1 MIVSWLFLLR
11 LLTLSVMFWNML
23 NVAQCTTDSITMSM
37 TMPMVKIALASPAL
51 DYRYVIKS
59 CIFKMNRSMTQYDWK
74 KPELD
79 GGGGGGV
86 GGGGRGEGGHLE
98 GEAGYG

>member
-23 NVAQCTTDSITMSM
+23 NVAQCTTDSMTMS
-37 TMPMVKIALASPAL
+37 MPMVKIALASPAL

-59 CIFKMNRSMTQYDWK
+59 CIFKMNRTMSTT
-74 KPELD
+74 
-79 GGGGGGV
+79 
-86 GGGGRGEGGHLE
+86 GRNPNWTE
-98 GEAGYG
+98 GEAEVLVAGVEERAATLRGRLDTG